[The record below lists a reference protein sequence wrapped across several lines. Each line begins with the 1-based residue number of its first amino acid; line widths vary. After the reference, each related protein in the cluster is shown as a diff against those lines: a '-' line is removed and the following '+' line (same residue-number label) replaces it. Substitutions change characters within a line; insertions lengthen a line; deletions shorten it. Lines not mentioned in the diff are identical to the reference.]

1 MKQMTTTHGEREEE
15 KRKDS
20 VSILSIR
27 HIITLL
33 VALVVEVILVALEAI
48 RLEVEHQEV
57 FKPVVLTSVNWK
69 E

>member
-33 VALVVEVILVALEAI
+33 VALVVEVILVALEVI
-48 RLEVEHQEV
+48 RLEVENQEV
-57 FKPVVLTSVNWK
+57 FKPVVLTSVN
-69 E
+69 